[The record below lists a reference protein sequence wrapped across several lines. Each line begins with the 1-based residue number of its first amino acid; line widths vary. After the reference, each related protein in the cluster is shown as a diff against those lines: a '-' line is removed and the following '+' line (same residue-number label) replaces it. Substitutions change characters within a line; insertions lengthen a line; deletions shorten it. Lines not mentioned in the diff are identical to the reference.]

1 MTITGAD
8 APRTRPVV
16 LVALALVLGLLGSL
30 ISAPQAARADE
41 SGVIFSLLN
50 QARNGEGRS
59 SLERMAALDAVAL
72 EWAKAMAA
80 SGTLSHNQSLSSQI
94 PGGWSFIGENVARG
108 YPSGSSMH
116 EGWWNSSGHRANM
129 LGDFTDVGIA
139 FLSAGGST
147 WGVQVFARY
156 GASLPPYSA
165 PAPAQPAPAPAPA
178 QPAPAPAPAQPA
190 PAPAQPAPA
199 AAASPDPQPSVI
211 DPEPSRAPTLLPSPS
226 ATPSASPSASAES
239 SAPPSAEP
247 SASSAPGDGAST
259 SSPWPIVAVVLLGLL
274 VGAAVAAALLVR
286 RRRAQT

>member
-1 MTITGAD
+1 MRQVTITGAD

-16 LVALALVLGLLGSL
+16 LVALALLVGLLGSL

-116 EGWWNSSGHRANM
+116 EGWWSSSGHRANM

-178 QPAPAPAPAQPA
+178 QPAPAPA
-190 PAPAQPAPA
+190 QPAPA

-226 ATPSASPSASAES
+226 ATPSASAES

>member
-1 MTITGAD
+1 MRQVTITGAD

-16 LVALALVLGLLGSL
+16 LVALALLVGLLGSL

-178 QPAPAPAPAQPA
+178 QPAPAPA
-190 PAPAQPAPA
+190 QPAPA

-226 ATPSASPSASAES
+226 ATPSASAES

>member
-1 MTITGAD
+1 MRHATIPGAD
-8 APRTRPVV
+8 APRTRRVV
-16 LVALALVLGLLGSL
+16 LVALALLLGLLGSL

-41 SGVIFSLLN
+41 SGVLFSLLN

-59 SLERMAALDAVAL
+59 SLDRMAALDAVAL
-72 EWAKAMAA
+72 EWATAMAA
-80 SGTLSHNQSLSSQI
+80 SGTLSHNQALRDQI

-108 YPSGSSMH
+108 YPSGSTMH
-116 EGWWNSSGHRANM
+116 EGWWNSNGHRANM

-165 PAPAQPAPAPAPA
+165 PAPAPAPA
-178 QPAPAPAPAQPA
+178 QPAPAPAPAQAA
-190 PAPAQPAPA
+190 PPPAQPAPA

-226 ATPSASPSASAES
+226 ATPSASAEP

-247 SASSAPGDGAST
+247 SAPSAPGEETST
-259 SSPWPIVAVVLLGLL
+259 SSPWPIVGVVVLGLL
-274 VGAAVAAALLVR
+274 LGAAVAAALLVR

>member
-1 MTITGAD
+1 MRHVTIPGAD
-8 APRTRPVV
+8 APRTRSVV
-16 LVALALVLGLLGSL
+16 LVALAVLLGLVGSL

-41 SGVIFSLLN
+41 GVLFSLLN

-59 SLERMAALDAVAL
+59 SLDRVAALDAVAL

-80 SGTLSHNQSLSSQI
+80 SGTLSHNQALRDQI

-108 YPSGSSMH
+108 YPSGSTMH
-116 EGWWNSSGHRANM
+116 GGWWNSSGHRANM

-165 PAPAQPAPAPAPA
+165 PAPPQPAPAA
-178 QPAPAPAPAQPA
+178 
-190 PAPAQPAPA
+190 AQPAPA

-211 DPEPSRAPTLLPSPS
+211 DPERSRQPTLLPSPS
-226 ATPSASPSASAES
+226 ATPSPSAESSGEPSASA
-239 SAPPSAEP
+239 SAASEEP
-247 SASSAPGDGAST
+247 TST
-259 SSPWPIVAVVLLGLL
+259 ASPWPIIGGAALVLLL
-274 VGAAVAAALLVR
+274 VAAIAAALLVR
-286 RRRAQT
+286 RRRSQT

>member
-1 MTITGAD
+1 MRLVTIPGAD
-8 APRTRPVV
+8 APRTRSAL
-16 LVALALVLGLLGSL
+16 LVAFALVLGLFGSL
-30 ISAPQAARADE
+30 IAAPQPAHADE
-41 SGVIFSLLN
+41 SGVLFSLLN

-72 EWAKAMAA
+72 EWAQAMAA
-80 SGTLSHNQSLSSQI
+80 SGALSHNQSLGSRI

-108 YPSGSSMH
+108 YPSGEAMH
-116 EGWWNSSGHRANM
+116 QGWWGSSGHRANM

-165 PAPAQPAPAPAPA
+165 PAPVPA

-190 PAPAQPAPA
+190 PAQPAPAPPA

-226 ATPSASPSASAES
+226 ATPAPSGTREPS
-239 SAPPSAEP
+239 PSAEP
-247 SASSAPGDGAST
+247 SASPVSDPEDAASSGAM
-259 SSPWPIVAVVLLGLL
+259 AVGLIALAVLLAAAAA
-274 VGAAVAAALLVR
+274 AAVLLLLR
-286 RRRAQT
+286 RRVAAQS

>member
-16 LVALALVLGLLGSL
+16 LVALALLVGLLGSL

-108 YPSGSSMH
+108 YPSGSAMH

-165 PAPAQPAPAPAPA
+165 PAPAPA

-211 DPEPSRAPTLLPSPS
+211 DPEPSRAPTLLPS
-226 ATPSASPSASAES
+226 
-239 SAPPSAEP
+239 
-247 SASSAPGDGAST
+247 
-259 SSPWPIVAVVLLGLL
+259 
-274 VGAAVAAALLVR
+274 
-286 RRRAQT
+286 

>member
-1 MTITGAD
+1 MRQVTVPVPD
-8 APRTRPVV
+8 APRARRVV
-16 LVALALVLGLLGSL
+16 LVALALLLGLLGSL
-30 ISAPQAARADE
+30 VSAPQAARADE

-59 SLERMAALDAVAL
+59 SLDRMAALDAVAL
-72 EWAKAMAA
+72 EWATAMAA
-80 SGTLSHNQSLSSQI
+80 SGTLSHNQGLRDQI

-108 YPSGSSMH
+108 YPSGATMH
-116 EGWWNSSGHRANM
+116 EGWWSSSGHRANM

-165 PAPAQPAPAPAPA
+165 PAPAPA
-178 QPAPAPAPAQPA
+178 QPPPAPAPAPAQPA

-199 AAASPDPQPSVI
+199 AATSPDPQPSVI

-226 ATPSASPSASAES
+226 ATPSASAE
-239 SAPPSAEP
+239 PSAEP
-247 SASSAPGDGAST
+247 SAAPSAGSSTPSAPDEETST
-259 SSPWPIVAVVLLGLL
+259 SSPWSIVGVVVLGLL
-274 VGAAVAAALLVR
+274 LVAAIAAAILAR
-286 RRRAQT
+286 RRRTRT

>member
-1 MTITGAD
+1 MRQVTITGAD

-16 LVALALVLGLLGSL
+16 LVALALLVGLLGSL

-178 QPAPAPAPAQPA
+178 QPAPAPA
-190 PAPAQPAPA
+190 QPAPA

-226 ATPSASPSASAES
+226 ATPSASPSASPES

-247 SASSAPGDGAST
+247 SASSAPGEGTST

>member
-1 MTITGAD
+1 MQHATIMGAG
-8 APRTRPVV
+8 APRTRPVA
-16 LVALALVLGLLGSL
+16 LVTLALLLGLLGSL
-30 ISAPQAARADE
+30 ISVPQAARADE

-72 EWAKAMAA
+72 EWAKTMAA
-80 SGTLSHNQSLSSQI
+80 SGALSHNQSLSSQI

-108 YPSGSSMH
+108 YPSGSTMH
-116 EGWWNSSGHRANM
+116 QGWWNSSGHRANM

-165 PAPAQPAPAPAPA
+165 PAPAAPP
-178 QPAPAPAPAQPA
+178 PAPAPAPAQPA
-190 PAPAQPAPA
+190 PAPAQPAPAPPAQAAPA

-226 ATPSASPSASAES
+226 ATP
-239 SAPPSAEP
+239 EP
-247 SASSAPGDGAST
+247 SSSSSPVPTGSETPPGAPGDPAGDASP
-259 SSPWPIVAVVLLGLL
+259 PWAWLWLVVLLAVVALGLIPL
-274 VGAAVAAALLVR
+274 AR
-286 RRRAQT
+286 RRSRT

>member
-1 MTITGAD
+1 MRQVTITGAD

-16 LVALALVLGLLGSL
+16 LVALALLVGLLGSL

-108 YPSGSSMH
+108 YPSGSAMH

-178 QPAPAPAPAQPA
+178 QPAPAPA
-190 PAPAQPAPA
+190 QPAPA

-226 ATPSASPSASAES
+226 ATPSASPSASPES

>member
-1 MTITGAD
+1 MRLVTIPGAD
-8 APRTRPVV
+8 APRTRSAL
-16 LVALALVLGLLGSL
+16 LVAFALVLGLFGSL
-30 ISAPQAARADE
+30 IAAPQPAHADE
-41 SGVIFSLLN
+41 SGVLFSLLN

-72 EWAKAMAA
+72 EWAQAMAA
-80 SGTLSHNQSLSSQI
+80 SGALSHNQSLGSRI

-108 YPSGSSMH
+108 YPSGEAMH
-116 EGWWNSSGHRANM
+116 QGWWGSSGHRANM

-165 PAPAQPAPAPAPA
+165 PAPAQPAPA
-178 QPAPAPAPAQPA
+178 QPAPAP
-190 PAPAQPAPA
+190 PA

-226 ATPSASPSASAES
+226 ATPAPSGTREPS
-239 SAPPSAEP
+239 PSAEP
-247 SASSAPGDGAST
+247 SASPVSDPEDAASSGAM
-259 SSPWPIVAVVLLGLL
+259 AVGLIALAVLLAAAAAAAVLL
-274 VGAAVAAALLVR
+274 LRRRGAA
-286 RRRAQT
+286 QS

>member
-1 MTITGAD
+1 MRQVTITGAD

-16 LVALALVLGLLGSL
+16 LVALALLVGLLGSL

-178 QPAPAPAPAQPA
+178 QPAPAPA
-190 PAPAQPAPA
+190 QPAPA

-226 ATPSASPSASAES
+226 ATPSASPSASPES

>member
-1 MTITGAD
+1 MRHATMVGAD

-16 LVALALVLGLLGSL
+16 LVALALLLGLLGSL

-72 EWAKAMAA
+72 EWAKTMAA
-80 SGTLSHNQSLSSQI
+80 SGALSHNQSLKSQI

-108 YPSGSSMH
+108 YPSGSAMH

-178 QPAPAPAPAQPA
+178 QPAPAPA
-190 PAPAQPAPA
+190 QPAPA

-226 ATPSASPSASAES
+226 ATPSASAES